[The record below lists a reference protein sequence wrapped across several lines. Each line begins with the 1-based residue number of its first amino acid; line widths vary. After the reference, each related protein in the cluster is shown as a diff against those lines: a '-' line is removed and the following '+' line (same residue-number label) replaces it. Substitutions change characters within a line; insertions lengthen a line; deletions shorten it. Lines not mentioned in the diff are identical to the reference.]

1 MRAVDDALDLFDVLM
16 ATKLLSKAT
25 QTSDKE
31 RLHRFPR
38 LVTASSQLARAVEV
52 LLECVE
58 SEPDAPLEEAWR
70 KIQEAVDRNDLVS
83 AVSRVSELAPSPD
96 SDLDEIWRT
105 ELVKKF
111 RTVRRFLVLLT
122 ETVELRATDE
132 GAPIVAAMRALPDL
146 FGRKKVFPDEVDTTL
161 LRGSWRRLVFLEDE
175 TVDWKAYALCVLEQF
190 HRGLLHRDIHAVHSR
205 KWSDP
210 REKLL
215 AGETWRVAKPQ
226 LLESLEL
233 PEDPAD
239 HLADLAIPPLHLW

>member
-1 MRAVDDALDLFDVLM
+1 M
-16 ATKLLSKAT
+16 
-25 QTSDKE
+25 
-31 RLHRFPR
+31 
-38 LVTASSQLARAVEV
+38 TASSQLARAVEV
-52 LLECVE
+52 LLECGE

-96 SDLDEIWRT
+96 LDLDEIWRT

-175 TVDWKAYALCVLEQF
+175 TVDWKAYALCGPRAVSPRSAASR
-190 HRGLLHRDIHAVHSR
+190 HPRGTLAEVERP
-205 KWSDP
+205 P
-210 REKLL
+210 REIARGRDL
-215 AGETWRVAKPQ
+215 AGRQA
-226 LLESLEL
+226 
-233 PEDPAD
+233 PAVGK
-239 HLADLAIPPLHLW
+239 LGAPRGSS